1 MSRFFSQRYD
11 QLTPYVPGEQPQD
24 RRYLKLNTNESPFP
38 PSPRAIQRA
47 AEAAQ
52 SLNLYSDPACRK
64 VRAALAD
71 RYGVPLDMV
80 TVTNGSDE
88 GLYFAFSAWCDSNHS
103 VLFPDITYGFYPV
116 YARRLNIPFR
126 QIPVREDLSIDP
138 APYLH
143 NEAMVVIANPNALTG
158 LTLPLSV
165 IEELAERNPDH
176 VVAVDEAY
184 VDFGAESAVPL
195 TQKYRN
201 LMVIGTLSKSRSLA
215 GGRLGYMIG
224 DPALIGDIETLRF
237 STNPYNVNSMT
248 IAAGVGALEDEAYT
262 RKNCAC
268 IAENREALKK
278 TLKEM
283 GFTMT
288 DSRAN
293 FVFVKHPALPGAV
306 LYEKLKARGILVRH
320 FSDPRIVDYSRITIG
335 TADQMKTLVAA
346 IQELLRE
353 AL

>member
-1 MSRFFSQRYD
+1 MSRFFSHRYD

-38 PSPRAIQRA
+38 PSPKAVQRA

-52 SLNLYSDPACRK
+52 NLNLYSDPACRK
-64 VRAALAD
+64 VREALAD
-71 RYGVPLDMV
+71 RYGIPMDMV

-88 GLYFAFSAWCDSNHS
+88 GLYFAFSAWCDSNRP

-138 APYLH
+138 APYLR

-165 IEELAERNPDH
+165 IEELAQRNPDH

-224 DPALIGDIETLRF
+224 DPALIGDIETLRY

-262 RKNCAC
+262 RRNCAC

-278 TLKEM
+278 KLKEL
-283 GFTMT
+283 GFILT

-293 FVFVKHPALPGAV
+293 FVFVKHPALPGDM
-306 LYEKLKARGILVRH
+306 LYKKLKARGILVRH
-320 FSDPRIVDYSRITIG
+320 FSDPRIADYSRITIG
-335 TADQMKTLVAA
+335 TSDQMEKLVAA
-346 IQELLRE
+346 IQELVRE